1 MYADIYQMKAYK
13 YNYDKNNYISNTGKN
28 NNYTAKPSNKT
39 YLNKRPNSTKFIN
52 QPQQKKQYIN
62 YDTLKNTSYKP
73 NMANSKRIN
82 PTM

>member
-1 MYADIYQMKAYK
+1 MYENIYQMKAYK

-28 NNYTAKPSNKT
+28 NNYSGKTSNGT

-52 QPQQKKQYIN
+52 QQQQKKQYIN

-73 NMANSKRIN
+73 NMAVSKGVN
-82 PTM
+82 QAM